1 MSILGF
7 FGRIFAPAVVF
18 VLIPTFNQKNYIS
31 DAIEGALAQRAKFPI
46 MLIIRD
52 DASTDGTA
60 EIVRDYQIK
69 HPSKIRAILRKSN
82 GFALES
88 PMVEMLTLA
97 HEILGSMPSKYSLA
111 RAFIAFCEG
120 DDYWNHPGKLRKQI
134 AVLGRHQKA
143 TIAHHDAQIL
153 LEDESMIA
161 YRDSLQ
167 AHLEAFRPKR
177 RTADGSLL
185 AAHNFVLTCTAV
197 LRLSVVDIDEIK
209 RRPRGLVVADWIN
222 FALAGRQGRVVYN
235 PKKMATYRLHPDSTF
250 SSATETQR
258 FKLIAPT
265 LEYLKQ
271 IPDKSVKN

>member
-1 MSILGF
+1 MVSIIKLFGRF
-7 FGRIFAPAVVF
+7 FGPAVVF
-18 VLIPTFNQKNYIS
+18 VLIPTFNQRNYIS
-31 DAIEGALAQRAKFPI
+31 QAIEGALAQRSKFPVI
-46 MLIIRD
+46 IIIRD

-69 HPSKIRAILRKSN
+69 HPTKIRAILRTSN

-97 HEILGSMPSKYSLA
+97 HEILGSMPRKYSLD

-120 DDYWNHPGKLRKQI
+120 DDYWNHPGKLRKQL

-153 LEDESMIA
+153 LEDESMIG

-167 AHLEAFRPKR
+167 AHLEAFRPKER
-177 RTADGSLL
+177 VADGSLL
-185 AAHNFVLTCTAV
+185 DAHNFVLTCTAV

-209 RRPRGLVVADWIN
+209 RRPRGLVVGDWIN

-235 PKKMATYRLHPDSTF
+235 PKKMATYRLHSGSSF
-250 SSATETQR
+250 SSATESER
-258 FKLIAPT
+258 FKRGAAT
-265 LEYLKQ
+265 VEYLEQ
-271 IPDKSVKN
+271 IPDRYA